1 MRSGPSRRTPLIHG
15 SGPLSAVPPAV
26 AFLVVIVLFGV
37 GVLVRGML
45 GAVLLGALAVAV
57 AVLLAATWR
66 ALEPPARVLRVLV
79 LLVLVGVAVSVL
91 VA

>member
-1 MRSGPSRRTPLIHG
+1 
-15 SGPLSAVPPAV
+15 V